1 MSSDAEKI
9 REAIVENLTGPRQAV
24 VDGVTI
30 QQHSLQDQIAA
41 DRYLANKEAAKN
53 PARAL
58 IRVKIIPPG
67 SV

>member
-1 MSSDAEKI
+1 MPDDSLVDLI
-9 REAIVENLTGPRQAV
+9 RENAAGPKQAV
-24 VDGVTI
+24 VDGVTV

-41 DRYLANKEAAKN
+41 DKYLASKEAVKN